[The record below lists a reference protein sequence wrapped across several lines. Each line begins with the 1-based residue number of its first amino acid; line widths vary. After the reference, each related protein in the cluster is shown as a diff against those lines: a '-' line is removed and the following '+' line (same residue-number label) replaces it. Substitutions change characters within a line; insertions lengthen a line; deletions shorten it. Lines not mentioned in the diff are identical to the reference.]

1 MWKVVNSFL
10 PVKIYIFTSEV
21 IEIERERKEIMKRQI

>member
-10 PVKIYIFTSEV
+10 FVKIYIFIFEV
-21 IEIERERKEIMKRQI
+21 IEIERERKEIMKR